1 MIQGDAERD
10 FAVNGTQPYIVRV
23 TLPPGTPPARR
34 RFRLDVIGV
43 ANPDEIF
50 TQGQAVT
57 FENTVAQPTDPNA
70 SKRPGYVAAMVGS
83 LIGMLAGGSAGLVL
97 GLVLGLLVTLLGG
110 SLDSLVTGLGVVAVL
125 VCIGPWV
132 GSAIGVR
139 YNLQSREYDWATLT
153 AIVHAA
159 MFPVVAVALTG
170 VAIVI
175 GDAVGVLMFLL
186 IVLPACVVLPS
197 LGARAVTWFV
207 KTGKL

>member
-1 MIQGDAERD
+1 
-10 FAVNGTQPYIVRV
+10 
-23 TLPPGTPPARR
+23 
-34 RFRLDVIGV
+34 
-43 ANPDEIF
+43 
-50 TQGQAVT
+50 
-57 FENTVAQPTDPNA
+57 
-70 SKRPGYVAAMVGS
+70 
-83 LIGMLAGGSAGLVL
+83 MLAGGSAGLVL
-97 GLVLGLLVTLLGG
+97 GLVLGLLITLLGG

-175 GDAVGVLMFLL
+175 GDAAGVLMFLL